1 MMKPFKCD
9 RILSSRIR
17 LPARPAFAVSRTIS
31 RTVAHPCRK
40 HKPGR
45 RRHHPHACRARPAM
59 DLRARGC
66 YQRHR
71 RMHGMTTRMP
81 KSLTAAL
88 AMAGTLAAGI
98 AGGYAARYLRLPL
111 PWLLG
116 SLFSI
121 MALSLAGAPVRLMP
135 WGRPAG
141 TVVVGASTGL
151 QFTATVVAK
160 LVTLLPL
167 IIAAAF
173 LSTIVGAIGGLLYM
187 RFTGV
192 DRTTAFFATVPGG
205 VVETLN
211 VAPQYGGQ
219 VEPIMVAQT
228 TRVAL
233 IVVFAPFL
241 VISLA
246 GSGVQNPLLAVPVVP
261 WMPVLGLLALSAGV
275 ATLLSR
281 TRSPNAWLMA
291 PLFIAAL
298 VSNIGWMEGRMP
310 DVLLIAAQV
319 VIGSALGAQF
329 RPEFLT
335 RLFGLLWASFLV
347 VLFSAGS
354 MALFAAAIAWVMGYP
369 VPTLVLAMAPA
380 GIAEMVL
387 TGKVLGLDSTMIAG
401 FQLMRIIIVLIW
413 TRTALVLFRRV
424 ADEIYGKPPD

>member
-1 MMKPFKCD
+1 
-9 RILSSRIR
+9 
-17 LPARPAFAVSRTIS
+17 
-31 RTVAHPCRK
+31 
-40 HKPGR
+40 
-45 RRHHPHACRARPAM
+45 
-59 DLRARGC
+59 
-66 YQRHR
+66 
-71 RMHGMTTRMP
+71 MHGMISRMP
-81 KSLTAAL
+81 KGLTATL

-98 AGGYAARYLRLPL
+98 AGGYAARYFRLPL

-116 SLFSI
+116 SLFTI
-121 MALSLAGAPVRLMP
+121 MALSLAGAPVRLIP

-151 QFTATVVAK
+151 QFTAAVVEK
-160 LVTLLPL
+160 LIALSPL

-241 VISLA
+241 VLSLA
-246 GSGVQNPLLAVPVVP
+246 GSGAQNPLLAAPIVP
-261 WMPVLGLLALSAGV
+261 WLALAGLLAVSATV
-275 ATLLSR
+275 AALLSR

-291 PLFIAAL
+291 PLFIAAV
-298 VSNIGWMEGRMP
+298 VSNLGWMEGRMP
-310 DVLLIAAQV
+310 DALLIAAQV

-335 RLFGLLWASFLV
+335 RLFGLLWASCLV
-347 VLFSAGS
+347 VLFAAGS
-354 MALFAAAIAWVMGYP
+354 MAVFGAAIAWAMGYP
-369 VPTLVLAMAPA
+369 VPTMILAMAPA

-401 FQLMRIIIVLIW
+401 FQLMRIVIVLIW
-413 TRTALVLFRRV
+413 TRTALALFRRI
-424 ADEIYGKPPD
+424 ADEIYGKPPDAG